1 MNNSPI
7 KIILVDDHQI
17 VREGFKLILFLD
29 DGFEVIG
36 EASSAQELFELT
48 TTISPDI
55 FVLDISM
62 PGMNGIEIC
71 KVLKSENL
79 QSKILFL
86 TANNDTTHIKQAVK
100 AGADGFLPKDTSPEE
115 FKTALQEIYR
125 NNSYFSQKISGLIV
139 KIMANTLNGTQQEIE
154 LTLREIDIIKEIAD
168 GKPQKEI
175 AEDLNIS
182 PRTVEAHKKN
192 IQTKLQINNTVDLVK
207 YAIRE
212 GIVEL

>member
-86 TANNDTTHIKQAVK
+86 TANNDATHIKQAVK

-212 GIVEL
+212 GLVEL

>member
-36 EASSAQELFELT
+36 EASSAQELFELKK
-48 TTISPDI
+48 TIVPDV

-115 FKTALQEIYR
+115 FKTALQEIYN